1 MYPME
6 YILLGRDP
14 AKTDFVV
21 DIDHKLATVVD
32 GPTLRLFFWKLHNT
46 VSSSIERTEPWY
58 RKDPKALY
66 TTRFWPSLK
75 SEIVHAKV
83 SKEISV
89 STSLVRSLYV
99 LLYPMTVLGGLRRD
113 FERAGEGGS
122 SEEMKKIAQDAALH
136 IGELEKEVMNGKFL
150 EDTYHF
156 NPTLVEK
163 PALGVSPEE
172 QAWGL
177 SGNFVGW

>member
-14 AKTDFVV
+14 ARTDFVV
-21 DIDHKLATVVD
+21 DIEHKLSTIVD

-58 RKDPKALY
+58 RRDPKAIY
-66 TTRFWPSLK
+66 TTRYWPNLK

-83 SKEISV
+83 AKEQGV

-113 FERAGEGGS
+113 FVSAGEEGS
-122 SEEMKKIAQDAALH
+122 VEEMKKIAAAAALH
-136 IGELEKEVMNGKFL
+136 IGDLEKEVMNGKFL

-163 PALGVSPEE
+163 PALGVSVEE
-172 QAWGL
+172 TAWGL
-177 SGNFVGW
+177 SGNFVAW